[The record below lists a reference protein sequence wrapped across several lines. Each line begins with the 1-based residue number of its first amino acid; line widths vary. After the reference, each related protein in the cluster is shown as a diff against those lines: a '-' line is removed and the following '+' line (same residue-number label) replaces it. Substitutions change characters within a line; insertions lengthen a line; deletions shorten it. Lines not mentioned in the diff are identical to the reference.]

1 MPGFESLGR
10 MLVFLGLFI
19 VLVGLALMFAPRL
32 PFIGRL
38 PGDIFVRRD
47 NFTLYFPLVSCL
59 LLSLLLTVLLNL
71 VFWILRR

>member
-1 MPGFESLGR
+1 